1 MMRRMLLALAALGV
15 VGPAAAAQQEAF
27 ELKSVAPG
35 VTLALARPQFVANS
49 NGAIVELDD
58 AVLVVDTHSSPA
70 AARALIRQIGRLTPK
85 PVRYVVN
92 THFHYDHWQGNE
104 AYTGVWPAGI
114 DIISSETTR
123 ERLAA
128 FGATR
133 AKALLAGFDR
143 QLALLRQRRDT
154 TEDAAARARL
164 ADSVQAAE
172 AAVDGLRR
180 MELVLPTLT
189 FDRSLVL
196 RRGAAEVHLLFLG
209 RGHTDGDVV
218 VFLPRERV
226 LIAGDL
232 LTASVPVMGDSHPYD
247 WIRTLE
253 ALQRLDF
260 DVVLSGHGDVLRGK
274 ETVQL
279 WIDYFRA
286 LMEATAAAAGDGLD
300 LAAARDRVVPLL
312 RERFAARFPAAFP
325 SRVPAHV
332 DRAWQVVTG
341 RNS

>member
-1 MMRRMLLALAALGV
+1 MRRTMLLVTALG
-15 VGPAAAAQQEAF
+15 AATQLLAAQQEPF
-27 ELKSVAPG
+27 ELKPVAPG

-70 AARALIRQIGRLTPK
+70 AARALIAQLARQTRK

-104 AYTGVWPAGI
+104 AYGAAWPAGV

-133 AKALLAGFDR
+133 AGALLAGFDR
-143 QLALLRQRRDT
+143 QLDLLRQRRDT
-154 TEDAAARARL
+154 TGDAAARARL

-180 MELVLPTLT
+180 MQLVLPTMT

-196 RRGAAEVHLLFLG
+196 RRGGSEVHLLFLG

-218 VFLPRERV
+218 VYLPRERV

-253 ALQRLDF
+253 AVERLDF
-260 DVVLSGHGDVLRGK
+260 DVVLSGHGDVIRGK
-274 ETVQL
+274 ETVRL

-300 LAAARDRVVPLL
+300 LAAARERVVPLL

-325 SRVPAHV
+325 ARVPAHV

-341 RNS
+341 RSS